1 MNATKLAE
9 VIRLHGM
16 WLRGE
21 TGGLRADLRGANLC
35 EANLCGANLREA
47 NLRGA
52 NLCEANLRGANLCE
66 ANLRGANL
74 RGANLR
80 EADLREANL
89 RGANPTCAG
98 QPAPEGPTCAR
109 PPACLRGANLPNGY
123 RIASLCFGGWSVTVS
138 QSTTSIGCQKH
149 PNADWLRWSPSDVA
163 HMHEDAAA
171 WWARHRE
178 AVCAVIRDVMQ
189 EDA

>member
-89 RGANPTCAG
+89 RGANLRGANLRE
-98 QPAPEGPTCAR
+98 ADLREAN
-109 PPACLRGANLPNGY
+109 LRGANLPNGY